1 MTFFPFPNNNNREI
15 YYAPTT
21 TFGTGKGKR
30 KTMTNDDETTTSL
43 LKRLLEDAK
52 RWKTTGDGQ
61 FRVRFFFFLSTHHHH
76 HLHHHHHRPCG
87 FFSFFG
93 RCRLFRDQFVSLF
106 LSLSRARGGGARET
120 PLFSLPLELTI
131 ARGSLR
137 LHACRRRPTTP
148 KRSSRT
154 RKRKRVWNTCYSAP
168 VSMMPT
174 RGQKM
179 ARTRR
184 RIRWIRSKRREFC

>member
-1 MTFFPFPNNNNREI
+1 MT
-15 YYAPTT
+15 
-21 TFGTGKGKR
+21 
-30 KTMTNDDETTTSL
+30 TNDDETTTSL

-61 FRVRFFFFLSTHHHH
+61 FRVRFFFFSFDASSSSSSSSSVWIL
-76 HLHHHHHRPCG
+76 L
-87 FFSFFG
+87 FFWS
-93 RCRLFRDQFVSLF
+93 VSSVPRSIRF
-106 LSLSRARGGGARET
+106 SVSLSLSLARGEGARET

-168 VSMMPT
+168 VPMMPT

-184 RIRWIRSKRREFC
+184 RIRWIRSKRRGFC

>member
-1 MTFFPFPNNNNREI
+1 
-15 YYAPTT
+15 
-21 TFGTGKGKR
+21 
-30 KTMTNDDETTTSL
+30 MTNDDETTTSL

-61 FRVRFFFFLSTHHHH
+61 FRVRFFFFRRIIIIIVRVDSSLFLVGVVCSA
-76 HLHHHHHRPCG
+76 RSIR
-87 FFSFFG
+87 FS
-93 RCRLFRDQFVSLF
+93 VSLS

-168 VSMMPT
+168 VPMMPT

-184 RIRWIRSKRREFC
+184 RIRWIRSKRRGFC

>member
-1 MTFFPFPNNNNREI
+1 M
-15 YYAPTT
+15 
-21 TFGTGKGKR
+21 
-30 KTMTNDDETTTSL
+30 
-43 LKRLLEDAK
+43 EDNGRRAVSSA
-52 RWKTTGDGQ
+52 
-61 FRVRFFFFLSTHHHH
+61 FLFFLST
-76 HLHHHHHRPCG
+76 HHHRPCG

-106 LSLSRARGGGARET
+106 LSVFLSLARAEGGARET

-168 VSMMPT
+168 VPMMPT

-184 RIRWIRSKRREFC
+184 RIRWIRSKRRGFC